1 MATLL
6 LSSRAALTARRSR
19 RGLPDPLLDHGLEEI
34 RRLRV
39 LIKVDRGEHD
49 ALTPAAFAASSVASV
64 TSLGWLRT
72 WCPAILPMGRGP
84 LPTFQADLPR
94 HVEVGV
100 DHLHEPHSLKDNA
113 GVRDRWF
120 CYLLECADGT
130 FYAGISNA
138 LDRRLAMHSQGV
150 ASKYTRTRLPV
161 KLVYLE
167 PQRDRASASR
177 RELQIKKMSRARK
190 RALTH

>member
-1 MATLL
+1 
-6 LSSRAALTARRSR
+6 
-19 RGLPDPLLDHGLEEI
+19 
-34 RRLRV
+34 
-39 LIKVDRGEHD
+39 
-49 ALTPAAFAASSVASV
+49 
-64 TSLGWLRT
+64 
-72 WCPAILPMGRGP
+72 
-84 LPTFQADLPR
+84 
-94 HVEVGV
+94 
-100 DHLHEPHSLKDNA
+100 LKDNA

-167 PQRDRASASR
+167 PQGDRASASR

-190 RALTH
+190 RALVDVAAVEPSSGSARLNAVQLQNSVTISVTARRGRSLNG